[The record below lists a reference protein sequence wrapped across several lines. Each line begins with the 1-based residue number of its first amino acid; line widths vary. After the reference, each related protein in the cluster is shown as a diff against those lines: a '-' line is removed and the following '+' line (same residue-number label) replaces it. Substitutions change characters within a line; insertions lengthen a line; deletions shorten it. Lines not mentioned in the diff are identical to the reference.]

1 MATQRLRREIA
12 QLEKS
17 PPPLI
22 RAKPLENNILTFYYV
37 LEGPKGT
44 PYEGGHYFGKLVF
57 PSEYPMKPPS
67 VIMITPSGRFQ
78 PNARICMS
86 MSDFHPESWNP
97 SWSVANILIGLQS
110 FMVEKSPTVGSVET
124 SDAVKQ
130 RYARESLAWTI
141 ANDKNFAKLFPDL
154 VELHNSRRS
163 AAAAAAAVAGEGGAA
178 GGAGGDATVAGGAG
192 AADGTAPGRSSA
204 KDLAILMLI
213 IGLAVVAALMSRSSS

>member
-1 MATQRLRREIA
+1 MLLLLRRFLA
-12 QLEKS
+12 CSDADASALRPFPFS
-17 PPPLI
+17 LPP
-22 RAKPLENNILTFYYV
+22 
-37 LEGPKGT
+37 
-44 PYEGGHYFGKLVF
+44 
-57 PSEYPMKPPS
+57 
-67 VIMITPSGRFQ
+67 Q
-78 PNARICMS
+78 
-86 MSDFHPESWNP
+86 SWNP

-154 VELHNSRRS
+154 VELHNSRRA

-178 GGAGGDATVAGGAG
+178 GGAGGDATAAGGAG
-192 AADGTAPGRSSA
+192 AGAGDRPAPGRSSA